1 MEPRTHAR
9 GNEAPVRPAVHRAV
23 ASMEPRTHARGN
35 NMFNWLISRKVSLQ
49 WSHALTRVETRRPPE
64 YKCEPEGLQWS
75 HALTRVEICLALRS
89 TAVSYGARM
98 EPHHT
103 TRGTNRTVN
112 TGVEPLVWLQW
123 SHALTRVET
132 LAATALGPYHCVASM
147 EPRTHARG
155 NRKIFG

>member
-64 YKCEPEGLQWS
+64 YKCEPDGLQWS
-75 HALTRVEICLALRS
+75 HALTRVETCLALRS
-89 TAVSYGARM
+89 TEVSY
-98 EPHHT
+98 
-103 TRGTNRTVN
+103 
-112 TGVEPLVWLQW
+112 L
-123 SHALTRVET
+123 
-132 LAATALGPYHCVASM
+132 ASM

-155 NRKIFG
+155 NPQAVR